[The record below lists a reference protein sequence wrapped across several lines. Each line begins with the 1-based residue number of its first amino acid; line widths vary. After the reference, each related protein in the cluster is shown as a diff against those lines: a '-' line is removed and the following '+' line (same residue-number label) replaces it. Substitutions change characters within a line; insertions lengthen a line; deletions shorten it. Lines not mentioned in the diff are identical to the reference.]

1 MLHFIKVIKLVYDG
15 NYITLISFRDDDA
28 IIIT

>member
-15 NYITLISFRDDDA
+15 NSITLISFRDDDA